1 MVPQKTCS
9 PEFVH
14 TQLEKILSSAGF
26 ARNDRL
32 SGFLRFV
39 VEQELFGRGDEL
51 KESIIGVEFFGRPPD
66 YDVRQ
71 DSVVRTEAGRL
82 RARLAEYYVAEG
94 AADELIIDLPK
105 GGYKPAFRQIEK
117 AAAPVPGPA
126 GWRRHVWL
134 WLGVS
139 LAACAIVSGI
149 LWWQGLKHRN
159 APLSIA

>member
-1 MVPQKTCS
+1 MPSPKTLN
-9 PEFVH
+9 PELVR

-51 KESIIGVEFFGRPPD
+51 KESIIGVEFFGRRPD

-71 DSVVRTEAGRL
+71 DSVVRNEAGKL

-94 AADELIIDLPK
+94 AADGLIIELPK
-105 GGYKPAFRQIEK
+105 GGYKPAFRYIEK
-117 AAAPVPGPA
+117 APAPVSGPPA
-126 GWRRHVWL
+126 SRRRVWI
-134 WLGVS
+134 W
-139 LAACAIVSGI
+139 LAAGLAGCAIVSAV
-149 LWWQGLKHRN
+149 LWWRGIQ
-159 APLSIA
+159 